1 MAEKEASEFL
11 KDSQKKNRD
20 YLTSSCAECHR
31 AQYHS
36 SKERLFKTYSLD
48 RKLRSAFN
56 GARIRAR
63 KLNRNFS
70 LELSDLYLMWN
81 LQDGKCAITGR
92 RMTYEHFCGRLGSN
106 LSLDRIDSSFGYS
119 IENSQLV
126 CSIANTIKSDLST
139 KELLILCNEIIEYNS
154 AMDREKLKA
163 RTALKN
169 VVTGQ
174 KK

>member
-1 MAEKEASEFL
+1 MEEKEACEFL
-11 KDSQKKNRD
+11 KDAQKKNRD

-36 SKERLFKTYSLD
+36 SKERLFQTYSLD
-48 RKLRSAFN
+48 RKLRAAFN

-63 KLNRNFS
+63 KANREFS

-92 RMTYEHFCGRLGSN
+92 QMTYEHFCGRLSTN
-106 LSLDRIDSSFGYS
+106 LSLDRINSSYGYS
-119 IENSQLV
+119 VENSQLV
-126 CSIANTIKSDLST
+126 CSVANTIKSDLSMN
-139 KELLILCNEIIEYNS
+139 ELLLLCRDIIEYES